1 MRLLFL
7 SCDPGIP
14 VLGHKGAS
22 VHVRELATAL
32 SRLGAEVAIASPRI
46 EAMGD
51 VLDASVELVPIPPI
65 PSKASGAELC
75 SALEMQREAVV
86 NVTRSVAAEAI
97 YERYSLLAG
106 AGVEAA
112 IELGIPHVLEVNA
125 PLRAEA
131 LRFRTLPHPRLAA
144 DIEGTVFRDTN
155 RILTVS
161 RALRR
166 WLVGEGVEPE
176 RIDVVPN
183 GVDPTRIGLR
193 RVRDDDEFVLG
204 FCGSLK
210 AWHGIEVLLEAC
222 TVAFA
227 QEPTLRLEVVGSG
240 PLDDLLSSA
249 DLPADRVRAL
259 GALPHA
265 DALERLRGWDVGVAP
280 YLPLE
285 DFYFSPLK
293 VVEYMAV
300 GLCPVASD
308 LGDIPALLD
317 DGGRGLLV
325 PAGDAE
331 RLASAFVELASD
343 RERAAELG
351 GRARDY
357 VLEAHTWEENAR
369 VALDSFR
376 AASRE
381 LAA

>member
-22 VHVRELATAL
+22 VHVRELARAL
-32 SRLGAEVAIASPRI
+32 SGLGAELAIASPRT
-46 EAMGD
+46 EPMGD
-51 VLDASVELVPIPPI
+51 VLDAPVELVPIPPL
-65 PSKASGAELC
+65 PSKASEADLRSG
-75 SALEMQREAVV
+75 LEMQREAVV
-86 NVTRSVAAEAI
+86 NATRAFAAEAI
-97 YERYSLLAG
+97 YERYSLFGG
-106 AGVEAA
+106 AGIEAA
-112 IELGIPHVLEVNA
+112 VKLGIPHVLEVNA

-131 LRFRTLPHPRLAA
+131 RRFRTLPHPGLAA
-144 DIEGTVFRDTN
+144 DIERTVFRATD
-155 RILTVS
+155 RILAVS
-161 RALRR
+161 QALRR
-166 WLVGEGVEPE
+166 WLEEEGVEPE
-176 RIDVVPN
+176 RIEVVPN
-183 GVDPTRIGLR
+183 AVAPTDIGR
-193 RVRDDDEFVLG
+193 RRARDDNEFVLG

-210 AWHGIEVLLEAC
+210 PWHGIDVLVEAC
-222 TVAFA
+222 AIAFA
-227 QEPTLRLEVVGSG
+227 QEPALRLEVVGSG
-240 PLDDLLSSA
+240 PLDHLLHSA
-249 DLPADRVRAL
+249 SLPADRVRVF
-259 GALPHA
+259 GALPHS

-308 LGDIPALLD
+308 LGDLPILLD
-317 DGGRGLLV
+317 AGGRGLLV

-331 RLASAFVELASD
+331 GLASAFLELAHH

-351 GRARDY
+351 HRAREY
-357 VLEAHTWEENAR
+357 VLDAHTWEENAR

-376 AASRE
+376 ASRE